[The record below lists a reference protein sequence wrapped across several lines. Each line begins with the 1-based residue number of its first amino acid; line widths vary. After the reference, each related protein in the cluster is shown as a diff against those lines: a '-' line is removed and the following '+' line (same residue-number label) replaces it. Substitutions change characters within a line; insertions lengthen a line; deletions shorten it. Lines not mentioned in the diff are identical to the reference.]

1 MFGEKE
7 MIINTIKYIVTIVFF
22 LNSYRLYVY
31 LDFFTVGF
39 TTDNKDLHRR
49 SWHKIWLSHTR
60 HARNERF
67 KFIIYHRF
75 ESINR

>member
-49 SWHKIWLSHTR
+49 S
-60 HARNERF
+60 
-67 KFIIYHRF
+67 
-75 ESINR
+75 